1 MCEAHAFILNND
13 REELILE
20 HVDMVDVD
28 GDEIRIANI
37 FGEQKILKAKLKS
50 YDGTKNKIVLE
61 SIE

>member
-13 REELILE
+13 KEEMILE
-20 HVDMVDVD
+20 HVDLVDVD
-28 GDEIRIANI
+28 GDEVRIANI
-37 FGEQKILKAKLKS
+37 FGEQKILKARIKS